1 MSAPFSITD
10 VTIVTGDAAGT
21 VVPGQT
27 VSIDAD
33 GRIAAVGPA
42 AGAEVHAGQRTIDG
56 TGKFLT
62 PGLINAHAHLF
73 SDGRP
78 LPKIFLNESV
88 EGLVAAFGH
97 SPIGHRWMKGR
108 TKTNVITQLNSG
120 VTTIRSLGDVRYEV
134 VEVANEIDAGKYLG
148 PRIIASGPL
157 LAVSG
162 GHGAPL
168 IALIS
173 DNPWDARKNVRLN
186 LREGVKAIKISATGG
201 VTDAKVVGEAGRPQM
216 TEDEMRAIC
225 EEAHNAGVLVAAHA
239 QSAEGIASSL
249 RAGVDTIEHGAAM
262 TDEIVELY
270 LDNPNSLYGTSSM
283 IPTLQACLP
292 LVKLDPKV
300 TGIDEVAYENAK
312 LVLDEM
318 LQGIADALEHGVT
331 LGFGTDSALTHVTHY
346 NSWREMDYVVR
357 YGGLTPAAALHAATA
372 VNARILGLQDEI
384 GSIEVGKQADLVL
397 LDENPLES
405 FRTYGSPYKVVIGGR
420 VVENPAFKRF
430 DDLDAKLDSF

>member
-1 MSAPFSITD
+1 
-10 VTIVTGDAAGT
+10 
-21 VVPGQT
+21 
-27 VSIDAD
+27 
-33 GRIAAVGPA
+33 
-42 AGAEVHAGQRTIDG
+42 
-56 TGKFLT
+56 
-62 PGLINAHAHLF
+62 
-73 SDGRP
+73 
-78 LPKIFLNESV
+78 
-88 EGLVAAFGH
+88 
-97 SPIGHRWMKGR
+97 MKGR

-120 VTTIRSLGDVRYEV
+120 VTTIRSLGDARYEV
-134 VEVANEIDAGKYLG
+134 VAVANEIEAGKYLG
-148 PRIIASGPL
+148 PRILASGPL

-173 DNPWDARKNVRLN
+173 DNHWDARKNVRLN
-186 LREGVKAIKISATGG
+186 LRKGVKAIKISATGG
-201 VTDAKVVGEAGRPQM
+201 VTDAKVIGEAGRPQM

-225 EEAHNAGVLVAAHA
+225 DEAHNAGVLVAAHA
-239 QSAEGIASSL
+239 QSAEGIAASL

-270 LDNPNSLYGTSSM
+270 LDNPNSLHGTSAM

-292 LVKLDPKV
+292 LIKLDPSV
-300 TGIDEVAYENAK
+300 TGIDAVAHANAAMVYE
-312 LVLDEM
+312 EM

-357 YGGLTPAAALHAATA
+357 YGGLTPAAALKAATA
-372 VNARILGLQDEI
+372 VNAKILGLQDEI

-405 FRTYGSPYKVVIGGR
+405 FRTYGSPVKVVIGGQ
-420 VVENPAFKRF
+420 VVEDPTFERF